1 LNEAGPEKS
10 EAGVSQA
17 LEVLEAWGMLLL
29 QDPKLPS
36 LVGLIAN
43 EPVRGSWWGHPKGGE
58 IFHAAGQL
66 DDHPD
71 VATAKL
77 VSGKVTFVHRRL
89 WPQLIAVG
97 RSRQDWQTQGLTS
110 EARAL
115 LVRVDKEKRLQAS
128 GKHAKS
134 LEARLLVASRQVH
147 TDSGAHATELMAWET
162 FAHQTKAPRSRIS
175 AARARAE
182 IEQTV
187 RALNDA
193 FAAKGKLPWDAYARR
208 I

>member
-1 LNEAGPEKS
+1 
-10 EAGVSQA
+10 
-17 LEVLEAWGMLLL
+17 MLLL

-36 LVGLIAN
+36 VVGLIAN

-115 LVRVDKEKRLQAS
+115 LARVDKEKRLQAS